1 MNPSESDTIIA
12 IATPPGKGAIGIA
25 RLSGANSFA
34 IAERMMGGN
43 SKQKQISKKP
53 CQQIIISTF
62 YNPAGEL
69 LDKGITLLFPAPNS
83 FTGEDVVEF
92 QTHGNPIILQNIVD
106 SAITLG
112 ARQATAGEFSR
123 RAYQNGKM
131 DLTQAEAVAD
141 LINSDTDV
149 AMRAALKSLQG
160 EFSYQ
165 VKRINELLTQ
175 LRVYVEAGLDFP
187 DEEIDFLQDKELQ
200 QRSAAII
207 DGLEQLIKQAQQGAL
222 LREQKTLAIVGK
234 PNAGK
239 SSLLNLLCRHERAI
253 VSPIAGTTRDFVQE
267 AVNIKGMAIVLTDT
281 AGIRDNADEVEQ
293 EGIRRS
299 WEQAG
304 LSDIIILIYDIAE
317 SPNVDVDLQ
326 GIIKT
331 IASKG
336 LLDRTI
342 MVANKI
348 DVQPAGTHSG
358 GEKQAGEDQVG
369 ENQAG
374 ENQAGENQSHALS
387 VRLSA
392 KTAEGENQAGENQS
406 HALSV
411 RLSAKTAEGLEALL
425 DSIAQLC
432 GKEGGKEGGTEGG
445 KEGGTEGGT
454 TAFTARRRHIVSLKD
469 ALKHITEGYERLKQ
483 QKAAE
488 LFAEDI
494 KLAQSSLG
502 EIVGQTSSEDL
513 LDRIFADFCIGK

>member
-1 MNPSESDTIIA
+1 MNHSESDTIIA

-25 RLSGANSFA
+25 RLSGAKSFT

-43 SKQKQISKKP
+43 SGQKQISKKP

-165 VKRINELLTQ
+165 VKGINELLTQ

-200 QRSAAII
+200 QRSDAII
-207 DGLEQLIKQAQQGAL
+207 DGLEQLVKRAQQGAL

-267 AVNIKGMAIVLTDT
+267 AVNINGMAIVLTDT
-281 AGIRDNADEVEQ
+281 AGIRDNANEVEQ

-299 WEQAG
+299 WEQAQ

-317 SPNVDVDLQ
+317 SPNVDADLQ

-348 DVQPAGTHSG
+348 DMQPAGTLSG
-358 GEKQAGEDQVG
+358 GENHV
-369 ENQAG
+369 
-374 ENQAGENQSHALS
+374 
-387 VRLSA
+387 
-392 KTAEGENQAGENQS
+392 GENQS

-425 DSIAQLC
+425 DSISQLC
-432 GKEGGKEGGTEGG
+432 GKEGGTE
-445 KEGGTEGGT
+445 ESA

>member
-34 IAERMMGGN
+34 IAEQMMGGK
-43 SKQKQISKKP
+43 SGQKQISKKP

-123 RAYQNGKM
+123 RAYQNDKM

-165 VKRINELLTQ
+165 VKGINELLTQ

-200 QRSAAII
+200 QRSGAII
-207 DGLEQLIKQAQQGAL
+207 DGLKQLIKQAQQGAL

-267 AVNIKGMAIVLTDT
+267 AVNINGMAIVLTDT

-336 LLDRTI
+336 LLGRTI

-348 DVQPAGTHSG
+348 DMQPAGT
-358 GEKQAGEDQVG
+358 
-369 ENQAG
+369 
-374 ENQAGENQSHALS
+374 LS
-387 VRLSA
+387 VGGSHV
-392 KTAEGENQAGENQS
+392 GENQS

-411 RLSAKTAEGLEALL
+411 RLSAKTAEGLEVLL
-425 DSIAQLC
+425 DSISQLC
-432 GKEGGKEGGTEGG
+432 GKEGGKEENA
-445 KEGGTEGGT
+445 

>member
-34 IAERMMGGN
+34 IAEQMMGGN
-43 SKQKQISKKP
+43 NGQKNTEDGTEHGSKQKQISKEP

-131 DLTQAEAVAD
+131 DLTQAEAIAD

-165 VKRINELLTQ
+165 VKGINELLTQ

-200 QRSAAII
+200 QRSGAII
-207 DGLEQLIKQAQQGAL
+207 DGLEQLMKQAQQGAL

-281 AGIRDNADEVEQ
+281 AGIRDNANEVEQ

-299 WEQAG
+299 WEQAQ

-331 IASKG
+331 IANKG

-348 DVQPAGTHSG
+348 DMQPAGTLSG
-358 GEKQAGEDQVG
+358 
-369 ENQAG
+369 
-374 ENQAGENQSHALS
+374 
-387 VRLSA
+387 
-392 KTAEGENQAGENQS
+392 GENQS

-411 RLSAKTAEGLEALL
+411 RLSAKTAEGLETLL
-425 DSIAQLC
+425 DSISQLC
-432 GKEGGKEGGTEGG
+432 GKEGGKEGGTE
-445 KEGGTEGGT
+445 ESA